1 MFDVVILSRLNFAI
15 CVICNSRR
23 LLRNTSFENK
33 EASSTYYN
41 KFAEIAFQVLC
52 VSCILLLEIP
62 HLTMGPHLSV

>member
-23 LLRNTSFENK
+23 LLRNKSFENK
-33 EASSTYYN
+33 EASNTYYN